1 MAIRLTEE
9 EVHQACA
16 EIAAQGER
24 PTSLNLLEKIGR
36 GSLTTI
42 TKYLNSWNISDDAQ
56 AIEAESLPAVVQLPS
71 ELSKEGEDLLKK
83 MWNVAKNIT
92 DNELDIQ
99 REALKQAEITNQ
111 SKVEEAFK
119 FSEAQSMKI
128 ERLEEDLMTLKD
140 QFNNEFESHKATTDS
155 LNDAEKTNVGLSKDN
170 DQLKQEIIDLK
181 NQVEKLDHL
190 SKKADQEKQALQ
202 NSHTK
207 EVASKEAEIKSL
219 DMQTHKLQTSLGLS
233 VKSNEQLKTELKSKE
248 SKLSDRIIELE
259 QIRVHYETAI
269 TDLNLVKSENTNTK
283 SELSEI
289 RVDLEKVTVR
299 YETITDEVKV
309 VKADYKKA
317 NKIASDAE
325 KMVAKLEGKLEVYKS
340 FDKTEKEIKAS

>member
-9 EVHQACA
+9 EVHVACA

-24 PTSLNLLEKIGR
+24 PTSLNLLDKIGR

-99 REALKQAEITNQ
+99 REALKQAEIANQ

-119 FSEAQSMKI
+119 FSEAQAMKI
-128 ERLEEDLMTLKD
+128 ERLEDDLTTLKE
-140 QFNNEFESHKATTDS
+140 QFDDEFIKHKETSNS
-155 LNDAEKTNVGLSKDN
+155 LNAAEKENIGLTKDN

-181 NQVEKLDHL
+181 NQVEKLDDL
-190 SKKADQEKQALQ
+190 NKKSTQEKQDL
-202 NSHTK
+202 K
-207 EVASKEAEIKSL
+207 ESQVKEIASKETEIKSL
-219 DMQTHKLQTSLGLS
+219 DMQTHKLQTSLDLS

-248 SKLSDRIIELE
+248 AELSTRVVELE
-259 QIRVHYETAI
+259 KIG
-269 TDLNLVKSENTNTK
+269 
-283 SELSEI
+283 
-289 RVDLEKVTVR
+289 VR
-299 YETITDEVKV
+299 YESSTDELKTI
-309 VKADYKKA
+309 KSEFKMTTKT
-317 NKIASDAE
+317 ASDAE

-340 FDKTEKEIKAS
+340 LDQDKKNNSEKE

>member
-155 LNDAEKTNVGLSKDN
+155 LNDAEKTNVGLNKDN

-181 NQVEKLDHL
+181 NQVEKLESF
-190 SKKADQEKQALQ
+190 SKKSDQEKEALQ

-207 EVASKEAEIKSL
+207 EINSKEAEIKSL
-219 DMQTHKLQTSLGLS
+219 DMQTHKLQTSLDLS
-233 VKSNEQLKTELKSKE
+233 VKLNEQLKTDLKSKE
-248 SKLSDRIIELE
+248 TDLSSRIIELE
-259 QIRVHYETAI
+259 KIG
-269 TDLNLVKSENTNTK
+269 
-283 SELSEI
+283 
-289 RVDLEKVTVR
+289 VR
-299 YETITDEVKV
+299 YESSTDELKTI
-309 VKADYKKA
+309 KAEL
-317 NKIASDAE
+317 KITAKTASNAE
-325 KMVAKLEGKLEVYKS
+325 KMVAKLEGKLEVYKLLEKQNKD
-340 FDKTEKEIKAS
+340 DKPSTK

>member
-9 EVHQACA
+9 EVHQACI

-42 TKYLNSWNISDDAQ
+42 TKYLNSWNATDDAQ
-56 AIEAESLPAVVQLPS
+56 AIDAESLPAVVQLPS

-92 DNELDIQ
+92 DKELEIQ
-99 REALKQAEITNQ
+99 REALKQAEIANQ

-119 FSEAQSMKI
+119 FSEAQAMKI
-128 ERLEEDLMTLKD
+128 ERLEEDLTTLKE
-140 QFNNEFESHKATTDS
+140 QFDGEFTKHKETSNS
-155 LNDAEKTNVGLSKDN
+155 LNNAEKENIGLTKDN

-181 NQVEKLDHL
+181 NQVEKVDSLN
-190 SKKADQEKQALQ
+190 KKGDQEKQALQ

-207 EVASKEAEIKSL
+207 EITSKDAEIKSL
-219 DMQTHKLQTSLGLS
+219 DMQTHKLQTSLDLS
-233 VKSNEQLKTELKSKE
+233 VKSNEQLKIELKSKE
-248 SKLSDRIIELE
+248 TELSSQIIELE
-259 QIRVHYETAI
+259 
-269 TDLNLVKSENTNTK
+269 
-283 SELSEI
+283 
-289 RVDLEKVTVR
+289 KVGVR
-299 YETITDEVKV
+299 YESSIDELKTIKYELKTTT
-309 VKADYKKA
+309 
-317 NKIASDAE
+317 KIASNAE

-340 FDKTEKEIKAS
+340 LEKPKKETKDP